1 MEKKTLAWLFFVIKP
16 GKEEKETR
24 GTFHSAAFSN
34 RNSRQRGRWWL
45 VSGWRGAE
53 GKKGN
58 VKKKKTREREK
69 GGKKKAVN
77 RVLHYV
83 PETKISVF

>member
-1 MEKKTLAWLFFVIKP
+1 M
-16 GKEEKETR
+16 
-24 GTFHSAAFSN
+24 
-34 RNSRQRGRWWL
+34 